1 MLAVGPLQS
10 AVQVNY
16 VQYCFRIL
24 LPVVVV
30 YFRLSNIWEEIPGK
44 RHIYCNSLQ
53 SGQSDY
59 MTAGFIATFVPVVA
73 PTESPTPTEGL
84 STGQIAG
91 IAIGS
96 VFGVLLLL
104 LLLIVLIL
112 LW

>member
-1 MLAVGPLQS
+1 MFQNPATCS
-10 AVQVNY
+10 
-16 VQYCFRIL
+16 
-24 LPVVVV
+24 
-30 YFRLSNIWEEIPGK
+30 RLSNIWEEIPGK

-59 MTAGFIATFVPVVA
+59 MTAGFIATFVPVIS
-73 PTESPTPTEGL
+73 PTPTTESPTPTEGL
-84 STGQIAG
+84 STGQIVG